1 MILLIWTTQSYY
13 VRKHHAKGNLF
24 VSFITHTH
32 LNRYRQ
38 IAEVLVHHGLGYMV
52 STIGLERFVPFRKE
66 ISRFARSD
74 AQYTRP
80 ERVRKA
86 LEELGP
92 TFIKLGQILSTREDI
107 LPPDYIAELAK
118 LQDQA
123 PPVESSV
130 IEEIIARE
138 LGCSLEDAFATFD
151 PVPVAAASIG
161 QAHAATL
168 PNGDE
173 VIVKVR
179 RPGVVAQIEE
189 DLEIL
194 QNLAATASRRWEFAE
209 HYDVPGLVQEFAH
222 TLRDELDYIREG
234 RNAERFAVNCASTP
248 FIIHIPSI
256 YWETTT
262 DSILT
267 MERIRGIKIND
278 LAALD
283 ASGIDRPA
291 LAERAVHIILKM
303 ILEDGFYHADP
314 HPGNFFIEPDG
325 RIGLIDYGLV
335 GVVDAQTREQ
345 LVDIFLA
352 ITSQDVERLV
362 DTLLMLGISKQ
373 PVDRPQLK
381 RDLERLLSRYY
392 GKSFGEIDI
401 GPVLTEALKIV
412 QQHHLQLPSNL
423 ALLLKTLLMDEALG
437 TMLDPSFNMTAMLES
452 YSKQLLQRQYSLDYW
467 WRNVS
472 RAGMETARLGIELPQ
487 HIRRLINDLEHGN
500 LQVGVNPE
508 TLKPII
514 DEVKPMVNRV
524 VLGIIAAS
532 FIVGVAILLTVYQRV
547 IGLWW
552 VGALFIIG
560 FVLSFVLGIYLAI
573 TSISSRKKQ

>member
-1 MILLIWTTQSYY
+1 MH
-13 VRKHHAKGNLF
+13 KHNAKGTLLANI
-24 VSFITHTH
+24 ITHTH

-52 STIGLERFVPFRKE
+52 STLGLERFVPFRRE
-66 ISRFARSD
+66 ISRYTRPGHH
-74 AQYTRP
+74 YTRP

-92 TFIKLGQILSTREDI
+92 TFIKLGQILSTRADI
-107 LPPDYIAELAK
+107 LPPEYIAELAK

-123 PPVESSV
+123 PAVDSSI

-138 LGCSLEDAFATFD
+138 MGCPLEDVFATFD
-151 PVPVAAASIG
+151 PVPIAAASIG

-179 RPGVVAQIEE
+179 RPGVVEQIEE
-189 DLEIL
+189 DLGIL
-194 QNLAATASRRWEFAE
+194 HKLAVTANRRWEAAE
-209 HYDVPGLVQEFAH
+209 HYDLPGLVQEFAH

-234 RNAERFAVNCASTP
+234 HNAERFAVNCKDTP
-248 FIIHIPSI
+248 FIIHIPCI
-256 YWETTT
+256 HWETTT
-262 DSILT
+262 DSVLT
-267 MERIRGIKIND
+267 LERIRGIKIND
-278 LAALD
+278 LSELD
-283 ASGIDRPA
+283 AAGIDRPA
-291 LAERAVHIILKM
+291 LAGRAVHIILKM

-325 RIGLIDYGLV
+325 RIGLIDYGMV

-362 DTLLMLGISKQ
+362 DTMLMLGFSKQ
-373 PVDRPQLK
+373 PVDRTQLK
-381 RDLERLLSRYY
+381 RDLEYLLSQYY
-392 GKSFGEIDI
+392 GKSFGDIDI
-401 GPVLTEALKIV
+401 GPVLTEALTVV
-412 QQHHLQLPSNL
+412 QRHHLQLPSNL
-423 ALLLKTLLMDEALG
+423 VILLKTLLMDEALG
-437 TMLDPSFNMTAMLES
+437 TMLDPSFNMTAMLEP
-452 YSKQLLQRQYSLDYW
+452 YSKQLVQKQYSMDYW
-467 WRNVS
+467 WRNLS
-472 RAGMETARLGIELPQ
+472 RAGVDTVRLGIELPQ
-487 HIRRLINDLEHGN
+487 QIRRLMSDLERGN
-500 LQVGVNPE
+500 MQVGVNTE

-514 DEVKPMVNRV
+514 NDVKQMVNRV

-532 FIVGVAILLTVYQRV
+532 FIVGVAILLTVYNKV

-573 TSISSRKKQ
+573 TIITTRKRK